1 MAWTDTERLNVRL
14 YTGWSDRFLQDD
26 GALERALNATS
37 GKTETETLVRAILA
51 EIVVIEAELTASHL
65 RLQANGVGSIKL
77 NPMELSN
84 LRSRGREKSSRLCQ
98 IFGVE
103 GRNDPWRGNMPRHRS
118 GRRGTYLPHG

>member
-37 GKTETETLVRAILA
+37 GKTETETLVRSILA
-51 EIVVIEAELTASHL
+51 EIAVIETELTATHDRYKAVKL
-65 RLQANGVGSIKL
+65 GSITL
-77 NPMELSN
+77 NPQETSK
-84 LRSRGREKSSRLCQ
+84 LRSRGREKSGRLCQ

-103 GRNDPWRGNMPRHRS
+103 GRHDPWGGRTPRHRS